1 MAWSSP
7 DSWAT
12 RLFSGDPWIILLAFV
27 TTLALP
33 VLLHLYFYT
42 SSARTALTPTFLLLG
57 PSGSGKTS
65 LLTLVS
71 KPGLFLTYMLTRE

>member
-1 MAWSSP
+1 MAWTDP

-12 RLFSGDPWIILLAFV
+12 RLFSGDPWVILVAFL
-27 TTLALP
+27 TTLTLP
-33 VLLHLYFYT
+33 ILLHLYFY
-42 SSARTALTPTFLLLG
+42 SAGRRIQLTPTYLLLG

-71 KPGLFLTYMLTRE
+71 SLIGLCHAC